1 MKRIEL
7 TKDRKALYLSVR
19 GGLLAEVLGTQ
30 GQGLELVAKFN
41 QHAELVK
48 ALRGLL
54 YESGNAEC
62 TPLDSPRGR
71 ALALLAQIDEVA
83 PIWSTN

>member
-19 GGLLAEVLGTQ
+19 GALLAEFLGTH

-48 ALRGLL
+48 ALRAVVAYDNWDAEQQEGVD
-54 YESGNAEC
+54 NA
-62 TPLDSPRGR
+62 R
-71 ALALLAQIDEVA
+71 ALLAQIDEVA